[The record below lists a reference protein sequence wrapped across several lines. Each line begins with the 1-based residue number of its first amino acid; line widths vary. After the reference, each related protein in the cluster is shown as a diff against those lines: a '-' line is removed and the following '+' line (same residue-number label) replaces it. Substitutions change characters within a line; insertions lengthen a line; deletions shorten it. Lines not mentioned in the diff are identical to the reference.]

1 MQNFEFYCPTEIVF
15 GKGAEDKLAEKIRQ
29 YGGTK
34 VFLLYGGGSIEKSG
48 LLKRIEDILN

>member
-34 VFLLYGGGSIEKSG
+34 VFLLYGGGSIEKVAF
-48 LLKRIEDILN
+48 